1 MPDFHSMALVAVMAG
16 VTILLRFLPF
26 WVFRPGRS
34 APPIVEKLGALLPAA
49 VMAML
54 VVYCLRNVSFNAPP
68 HALPELI
75 AASVTVGL
83 HLWRRSTLLSIMGG
97 TVCYMVLIQTV
108 FS

>member
-1 MPDFHSMALVAVMAG
+1 MHSWLIVIVISLT
-16 VTILLRFLPF
+16 TIAIRFLPF
-26 WVFRPGRS
+26 VLFKNRTPS
-34 APPIVEKLGALLPAA
+34 FVMYLGKVLPMCA
-49 VMAML
+49 MAML

-75 AASVTVGL
+75 AVSVTVGL
-83 HLWRRSTLLSIMGG
+83 HLWRRSTLLSILGG